1 MALRLIYQMFSKL
14 LGWIVLRTRSDTTKE
29 IEILVLRH
37 QLAVLQRRTPRPRMS
52 WTDRALIAAL
62 TRLLPVRRRLGLLV
76 TPATIL
82 RWHRQ
87 LIARRWTTQ
96 PARPGRPAIPA
107 GLRALVVRLATENP
121 TWGYRRIHGELAGLG
136 YQIGA
141 STVWTILNAAG
152 IDPAPRRAGPTW
164 AQFLRAQ
171 AHAIL
176 ACDLFHLDTITLHR
190 LYAFFVIEHA
200 TRRVHILGVT
210 AHPTGAWL
218 TQLARNLLMDLDDA
232 DRGFR
237 FLIRDRDA
245 KFTAAFDAV
254 FTAIDVRII
263 KTPVRAPRANAI
275 AERFVGTIRRELLDR
290 TPDHQPAT
298 RRSRAARVRTP
309 LQRPPAT
316 PHARPGRSPHD
327 HSPVAQQPRST
338 SPTTR
343 PARRAAPRVSAG
355 RMTCDGVSGTH
366 RRLRV
371 RGPRAAGRHPL
382 VLHDRAGRLRRRH
395 RPGSGRGSGWS
406 TSGPAPWNGP
416 GSRWPTWPTPAPRS
430 PSSRPA
436 WSRCSTSST

>member
-62 TRLLPVRRRLGLLV
+62 TRLLPRPRRLGLLV

-87 LIARRWTTQ
+87 LITRRWTTQ
-96 PARPGRPAIPA
+96 PVRPGRPAIPA
-107 GLRALVVRLATENP
+107 GLRALIVRLATENP
-121 TWGYRRIHGELAGLG
+121 TWGYRRIHGELASLG

-141 STVWTILNAAG
+141 STVWRILNSAG
-152 IDPAPRRAGPTW
+152 IDPAPRRPGPTW
-164 AQFLRAQ
+164 AQFLQAQ
-171 AHAIL
+171 AKAIL

-200 TRRVHILGVT
+200 NRRVHILGVT

-232 DRGFR
+232 NRGFR
-237 FLIRDRDA
+237 FLIRDRDN

-275 AERFVGTIRRELLDR
+275 AERFVGTTRRELLDHLLIINQRHAAAVLHEFERHYNGHRPHR
-290 TPDHQPAT
+290 TLDQ
-298 RRSRAARVRTP
+298 
-309 LQRPPAT
+309 
-316 PHARPGRSPHD
+316 
-327 HSPVAQQPRST
+327 
-338 SPTTR
+338 
-343 PARRAAPRVSAG
+343 AAPLRPLPQRTTSDPNTVQ
-355 RMTCDGVSGTH
+355 
-366 RRLRV
+366 RRDRL
-371 RGPRAAGRHPL
+371 GGL
-382 VLHDRAGRLRRRH
+382 LHEYQQVA
-395 RPGSGRGSGWS
+395 
-406 TSGPAPWNGP
+406 
-416 GSRWPTWPTPAPRS
+416 
-430 PSSRPA
+430 
-436 WSRCSTSST
+436 